1 MFSIQAPWKCGR
13 RAVTHQCSFAR
24 GKPVSSPRPR
34 FYTCITHSVRFD
46 RADQHMA
53 FGAENYSEAE
63 GEGGGT
69 DGGRRGAEE
78 ALDYQQPGL
87 LDCFHVSDPQMELRE
102 IRSDSG
108 SSM

>member
-1 MFSIQAPWKCGR
+1 MHFMFSIQAPWKCGR

-34 FYTCITHSVRFD
+34 FYACITHSVRFD

-63 GEGGGT
+63 GEGGALT
-69 DGGRRGAEE
+69 EE
-78 ALDYQQPGL
+78 DE
-87 LDCFHVSDPQMELRE
+87 ELKKLS
-102 IRSDSG
+102 II
-108 SSM
+108 SSQACSTVFM